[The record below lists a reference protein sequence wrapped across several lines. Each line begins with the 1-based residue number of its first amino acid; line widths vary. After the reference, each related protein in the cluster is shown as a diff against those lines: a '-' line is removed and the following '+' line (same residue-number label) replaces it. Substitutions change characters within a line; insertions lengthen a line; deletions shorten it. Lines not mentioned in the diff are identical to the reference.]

1 MKEHIEKIEQIIKI
15 NRHNKF
21 RTFSLVI
28 VVLVFSFVLL
38 LLGICNY
45 TPGMNLDTKTT
56 ELVPYERTVATS
68 EKSVIAKQSV
78 PMKVTEKYQSTVLCL
93 LFICVLTFIS
103 LSVWGAFTILFK
115 VLKNETD
122 LNMKILDV
130 HKDLYKEKVLRN
142 RS

>member
-45 TPGMNLDTKTT
+45 PSINLDTKTT
-56 ELVPYERTVATS
+56 ELVPYERTVATL

-142 RS
+142 KS